1 MATNNTAEAEQPQ
14 KQHIDPY
21 NVAGEVDAQG
31 QVKAIDY
38 DRLIQ
43 EFGVQPLTDEVNI
56 QCQAPLKDW
65 GDLLTVISFP
75 MDM

>member
-1 MATNNTAEAEQPQ
+1 MAASNAAEAEQPQ

-43 EFGVQPLTDEVNI
+43 EFGVQPLTAEVHI
-56 QCQAPLKDW
+56 QRQVP
-65 GDLLTVISFP
+65 V
-75 MDM
+75 